1 MAVIAVPTDKH
12 LDILNELKMFENL
25 KYVILE
31 KPAGMNHFE
40 AETIQRLALENDWKC
55 YINYIRRADKSVA
68 QIKESLKKH
77 TEVQVRCF
85 FNGNWLNIGVH
96 FIDLLLHIFQLFGKN
111 YSIATSK
118 NKLFIEYNYV
128 SISIEKIHFN
138 TEIKNFYEF
147 YIFTPEKKFYYLDGG
162 YDVFSKNMNQLTEEK
177 MLIDNDMLQY
187 QKFFYETLSAIIIQ
201 NQENKILCD
210 INQNVEVHRI
220 LKEVQEC

>member
-1 MAVIAVPTDKH
+1 MNSNEYQLVAAVDVNKKKLCTFGKYFSDVKVSTNIQDVLIDNPDINMAVIAVPTDKH

-85 FNGNWLNIGVH
+85 FNGNSLNIGVH

-128 SISIEKIHFN
+128 SISIEK
-138 TEIKNFYEF
+138 
-147 YIFTPEKKFYYLDGG
+147 FTL
-162 YDVFSKNMNQLTEEK
+162 
-177 MLIDNDMLQY
+177 
-187 QKFFYETLSAIIIQ
+187 
-201 NQENKILCD
+201 
-210 INQNVEVHRI
+210 I
-220 LKEVQEC
+220 LK